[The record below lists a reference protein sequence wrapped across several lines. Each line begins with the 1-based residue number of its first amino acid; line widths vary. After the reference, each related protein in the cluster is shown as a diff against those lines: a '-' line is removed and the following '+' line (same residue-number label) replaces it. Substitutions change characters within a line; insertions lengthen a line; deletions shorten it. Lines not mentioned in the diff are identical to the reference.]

1 MKFFLFHCWGA
12 NGKSCW
18 SGWLGEQLLA
28 SGMASTVLTPDFPDS
43 ENPKLGEWLAT
54 ARKLVPRFDPKDDW
68 VLVGH
73 SLGCP
78 AILRLLETFDDKER
92 AACIIL
98 VAGFAKDLGIP
109 EIRNFVD
116 KDFDW
121 EKIKK
126 KAAKII
132 IINSDNDPYI
142 KLEEAKRM
150 EKLLGAELV
159 VEHGAGHINE
169 GSGFTEYP
177 HLLEIIR
184 AWQGKNPAPSWR
196 S

>member
-12 NGKSCW
+12 DGKSCW
-18 SGWLGEQLLA
+18 SGWLGERLIS
-28 SGMASTVLTPDFPDS
+28 SGMASAVLTPDFPDS
-43 ENPKLGEWLAT
+43 ENPKLGAWLAKT
-54 ARKLVPRFDPKDDW
+54 RSLVTRFEPSDDW
-68 VLVGH
+68 VLIGH

-78 AILRLLETFDDKER
+78 TILRLLESFVKEEKVG
-92 AACIIL
+92 CVIL

-116 KDFDW
+116 ADFDW
-121 EKIKK
+121 QKIKE
-126 KAAKII
+126 KAEKII

-150 EKLLGAELV
+150 QKLLGAELI

-169 GSGFTEYP
+169 GAGFTEYP

-184 AWQGKNPAPSWR
+184 VLSEKKGK
-196 S
+196 

>member
-12 NGKSCW
+12 SGKSCW
-18 SGWLGEQLLA
+18 SGWLGTQLVS
-28 SGMASTVLTPDFPDS
+28 SGMASTVLIPDFPDS
-43 ENPKLGEWLAT
+43 ENPKLGDWLAT
-54 ARKLVPRFDPKDDW
+54 TRKIVPNFNPKDDW

-78 AILRLLETFDDKER
+78 MILRLLETFDKNEKV
-92 AACIIL
+92 ACIIL

-109 EIRNFVD
+109 EILNFVD

-121 EKIKK
+121 QKIKK
-126 KAAKII
+126 KAGKII

-142 KLEEAKRM
+142 QLDEAKRM
-150 EKLLGAELV
+150 ANLLGAELI
-159 VEHGAGHINE
+159 VEKGAGHINE
-169 GSGFTEYP
+169 GAGFNEYP

-184 AWQGKNPAPSWR
+184 AFSEKKSK
-196 S
+196 